1 MISKLTGF
9 LDSVAEMSIVIDV
22 GGIGYRVHCSKR
34 SLNRLPTP
42 GQPVTLYIESIIRE
56 NIHML
61 LGFCTLEERECYRLL
76 TSVQGVGMK
85 AGLALLSVGEPSDI
99 AAAIFAQ
106 NKAFVASAEGVGPKL
121 AARIINELKDK
132 TEQLNIIS
140 VIPRGT
146 SLNPYHKRDVPQD
159 AVSALMNLGYR
170 QHEATQAI
178 EMAMIDCGEDAIV
191 EQLIRSGLARLS
203 RS

>member
-1 MISKLTGF
+1 MISKLSGL
-9 LDSVAEMSIVIDV
+9 LDSVSDMSVVIDV
-22 GGIGYRVHCSKR
+22 GGVGYRVHCSSR
-34 SLNRLPTP
+34 SVSRLPNP
-42 GQPVTLYIESIIRE
+42 GQPVTLFIEMIIRE
-56 NIHML
+56 NTHTL

-76 TSVQGVGMK
+76 TSVQGVGMRV
-85 AGLALLSVGEPSDI
+85 ALALLSIGEPSEI
-99 AAAIFAQ
+99 AAAIFGQ
-106 NKAFVASAEGVGPKL
+106 DKAFIARAEGVGTKL

-140 VIPRGT
+140 VIPKGT

-159 AVSALMNLGYR
+159 AVSALTNLGYR

-178 EMAMIDCGEDAIV
+178 EAAMIECGEDAIV
-191 EQLIRSGLARLS
+191 EQLIRSGLVRLS